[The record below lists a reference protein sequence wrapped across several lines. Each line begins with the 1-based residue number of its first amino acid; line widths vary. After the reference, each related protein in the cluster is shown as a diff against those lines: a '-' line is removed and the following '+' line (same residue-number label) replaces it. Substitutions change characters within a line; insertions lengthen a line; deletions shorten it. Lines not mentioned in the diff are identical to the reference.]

1 MNINNIY
8 IQDISKFFNNI
19 LNISILRADLI
30 DPVVS
35 GNKWFKLQLYVRDA
49 IAAGKT
55 TLATFGG
62 PYSNHIVATS
72 TYGASMGLETVGF
85 IRGEKPVALSPT
97 LTGAMENGMT
107 LHFVSR
113 EDFEQTEK
121 ILSHNQDPSWAWIP
135 EGGYGITGAEG
146 VKSMLTI
153 KDTAPFDTI
162 ICAVGTGTMM
172 AGLIKAAAPHQQVIG
187 LSVLKNNISIDEEIK
202 ALLTPEE
209 SKKNFEINHDYHFG
223 GYAKHT
229 PALIDFMND
238 CYKKMELPLDF
249 VYTAKLVYGVE
260 DLATNGKFDPTSKI
274 LIIHSGGLQGNR
286 SFKKGTFIF

>member
-97 LTGAMENGMT
+97 LTDAMENGMT

-121 ILSHNQDPSWAWIP
+121 IISHNQDPSWAWIP

-153 KDTAPFDTI
+153 KDTASFDTI

-260 DLATNGKFDPTSKI
+260 DLATKGKFDPTSKI

-286 SFKKGTFIF
+286 SFKKGTLIF

>member
-121 ILSHNQDPSWAWIP
+121 IISHNQDPSWAWIP

-260 DLATNGKFDPTSKI
+260 DLATKGKFDPTSKI

>member
-8 IQDISKFFNNI
+8 IQDISEFFNNI

-72 TYGASMGLETVGF
+72 RYGASMGLETVGF

-97 LTGAMENGMT
+97 LTDAMENGMT

-121 ILSHNQDPSWAWIP
+121 IISHNQDPSWAWIP

-223 GYAKHT
+223 GYAKHS

-260 DLATNGKFDPTSKI
+260 DLATKGKFDPTSKI

-286 SFKKGTFIF
+286 SFKKGTLIF

>member
-202 ALLTPEE
+202 ALLTLEE
-209 SKKNFEINHDYHFG
+209 SKKNFEIIHGYDFG

-229 PALIDFMND
+229 PALIKYMND
-238 CYKKMELPLDF
+238 TYKNLELPLDF
-249 VYTAKLVYGVE
+249 VYTAKLMYAAE
-260 DLATNGKFDPTSKI
+260 DLASKGKFEPASKI
-274 LIIHSGGLQGNR
+274 LLIHSGGLQGNR
-286 SFKKGTFIF
+286 SFKKGTLLF

>member
-8 IQDISKFFNNI
+8 IQDISEFFNNI

-97 LTGAMENGMT
+97 LTDAMENGMT

-121 ILSHNQDPSWAWIP
+121 IISHNQDPSWAWIP

-153 KDTAPFDTI
+153 KDTASFDTI

-202 ALLTPEE
+202 ALLTLEE
-209 SKKNFEINHDYHFG
+209 SKKNFEIIHGYDFG

-229 PALIDFMND
+229 QALIKYMND
-238 CYKKMELPLDF
+238 TYKNLELPLDF
-249 VYTAKLVYGVE
+249 VYTAKLMYAAE
-260 DLATNGKFDPTSKI
+260 DLASKGKFEPTSKI
-274 LIIHSGGLQGNR
+274 LLIHSGGLQGNR
-286 SFKKGTFIF
+286 SFKKGTLLF

>member
-72 TYGASMGLETVGF
+72 SYGASIGLETVGF

-97 LTGAMENGMT
+97 LTDAMENGMT

-121 ILSHNQDPSWAWIP
+121 IISHNQDPSWAWIP

-260 DLATNGKFDPTSKI
+260 DLAMNGKFDPTSKI

-286 SFKKGTFIF
+286 SFKKGTLIF

>member
-202 ALLTPEE
+202 ALLTLEE

-260 DLATNGKFDPTSKI
+260 DLATKGKFDPTSKI

>member
-97 LTGAMENGMT
+97 LTDAMENGMT

-202 ALLTPEE
+202 ALLTLEE

-260 DLATNGKFDPTSKI
+260 DLATKGKFDPTSKI

>member
-97 LTGAMENGMT
+97 LTDAMENGMT

-121 ILSHNQDPSWAWIP
+121 IISHNQDPSWAWIP

-260 DLATNGKFDPTSKI
+260 DLATKGKFDPTSKI

-286 SFKKGTFIF
+286 SFKKGTLIF

>member
-1 MNINNIY
+1 MNIDNIY
-8 IQDISKFFNNI
+8 IQDIGALYNNI
-19 LNISILRADLI
+19 LNINMLRADML

-35 GNKWFKLQLYVRDA
+35 GNKWFKLQFYVRDA

-62 PYSNHIVATS
+62 PYSNHIIATAK
-72 TYGASMGLETVGF
+72 YGATMELNTVGF
-85 IRGEKPVALSPT
+85 IRGEKPTTLSPT
-97 LTGAMENGMT
+97 LTDAIQHGMT

-121 ILSHNQDPSWAWIP
+121 IIAENQDPNWAWIP

-146 VKSMLTI
+146 AKSMLTI
-153 KDTAPFDTI
+153 KDTSSYDTI

-172 AGLIKAAAPHQQVIG
+172 AGLIKAAAPHQKVIG
-187 LSVLKNNISIDEEIK
+187 ISVLKNNVSIDAEIK
-202 ALLTPEE
+202 ALLTTEE
-209 SKKNFEINHDYHFG
+209 VNKGFEMIHDYHFG

-249 VYTAKLVYGVE
+249 VYTAKLMYGVR
-260 DLATNGKFDPTSKI
+260 DLATKGKFEPSSKI
-274 LIIHSGGLQGNR
+274 LVIHSGGLQGNR
-286 SFKKGTFIF
+286 SFKKGTLTF

>member
-8 IQDISKFFNNI
+8 IQDISELFNNI

-72 TYGASMGLETVGF
+72 RYGASMGLETVGF

-97 LTGAMENGMT
+97 LTDAMENGMT

-121 ILSHNQDPSWAWIP
+121 IISHNQDPSWAWIP

-153 KDTAPFDTI
+153 KDTASFDTI

-223 GYAKHT
+223 GYAKHS

-260 DLATNGKFDPTSKI
+260 DLATKGKFDPTSKI

-286 SFKKGTFIF
+286 SFKKGTLIF

>member
-121 ILSHNQDPSWAWIP
+121 IISHNQDPSWAWIP

>member
-8 IQDISKFFNNI
+8 IQDISKLYINI
-19 LNISILRADLI
+19 LNINILRADML

-35 GNKWFKLQLYVRDA
+35 GNKWFKLQFYVRDA

-62 PYSNHIVATS
+62 PYSNHIIATAK
-72 TYGASMGLETVGF
+72 YGATMGLNTAGF
-85 IRGEKPVALSPT
+85 IRGEKPTTLSPT
-97 LTGAMENGMT
+97 LTDAIQHGMT

-113 EDFEQTEK
+113 ENFEQPEK
-121 ILSHNQDPSWAWIP
+121 IIAHNQDPNWAWIP

-146 VKSMLTI
+146 AKSMLTI
-153 KDTAPFDTI
+153 KDTSSYDTI

-172 AGLIKAAAPHQQVIG
+172 AGLIKAAAPHQKVIG
-187 LSVLKNNISIDEEIK
+187 LSVLKNNVSIDTEIK
-202 ALLTPEE
+202 ALLTAEE
-209 SKKNFEINHDYHFG
+209 VNKSFEMIHDYHFG
-223 GYAKHT
+223 GYAKHN

-249 VYTAKLVYGVE
+249 VYTAKLMYGAK
-260 DLATNGKFDPTSKI
+260 DLANKGKFEPSSKI
-274 LIIHSGGLQGNR
+274 LVIHSGGLQGNR
-286 SFKKGTFIF
+286 SFKKGTLTF